1 MSGADDR
8 ARRKRRLLSLYGG
21 RCFWCGKRMKV
32 RSRSGTDRVKANEMT
47 IDELVPVSKGGPRR
61 LDNQV
66 PAHRICNERRGAM
79 IAASAD
85 IDRHQAKLADAL
97 AKESA

>member
-1 MSGADDR
+1 MSGTSDR

-21 RCFWCGKRMKV
+21 RCFWCGKQMKV
-32 RSRSGTDRVKANEMT
+32 TPRAPTDRVTANEMT
-47 IDELVPVSKGGPRR
+47 VDELVPVSRGGRRR

-79 IAASAD
+79 IASASD
-85 IDRHQAKLADAL
+85 IERHQTTLAAAL
-97 AKESA
+97 AQESA